1 MTLTLPN
8 PKLTWLASP
17 PMPPMH
23 PIAETVAA
31 SVDICEKPPKAARL

>member
-1 MTLTLPN
+1 
-8 PKLTWLASP
+8 
-17 PMPPMH
+17 MH